1 VDEAVV
7 PTNEV
12 FYLRYLLDT
21 SYEND
26 DERIEALKANINWRL
41 TEGNK
46 IVTSAHEAIQAA
58 CSPESATWN
67 NLPIQQAAP
76 HADRINKYL
85 TSVNCITTSLPSTS
99 DLVYCVR
106 AGKIDD
112 KALMSSVSVEEMIDF
127 FLYAKEVHSA
137 VANMRSLEKDSLIQV
152 ITCNDLS
159 GVKLVGGSSDFR
171 SALSLSSK
179 KASQLYPSLSGKTL
193 MLNLPT
199 LLGALVKLFT
209 PLFPESVRK
218 RIRFQSGPLKNVD
231 NLMQIAES
239 GVARSEFVKQME
251 MLAYGE

>member
-1 VDEAVV
+1 
-7 PTNEV
+7 
-12 FYLRYLLDT
+12 
-21 SYEND
+21 
-26 DERIEALKANINWRL
+26 
-41 TEGNK
+41 
-46 IVTSAHEAIQAA
+46 
-58 CSPESATWN
+58 
-67 NLPIQQAAP
+67 
-76 HADRINKYL
+76 
-85 TSVNCITTSLPSTS
+85 
-99 DLVYCVR
+99 
-106 AGKIDD
+106 
-112 KALMSSVSVEEMIDF
+112 MSSVSVEEMIDF